1 MCIEAVWKCLDKQ
14 NDILKERAS
23 FAIPRK
29 NVHEILASTPIFDHT
44 RSQFVLCVTF

>member
-29 NVHEILASTPIFDHT
+29 NVQEILASTPIFDHT
-44 RSQFVLCVTF
+44 RSQFVLCVPF